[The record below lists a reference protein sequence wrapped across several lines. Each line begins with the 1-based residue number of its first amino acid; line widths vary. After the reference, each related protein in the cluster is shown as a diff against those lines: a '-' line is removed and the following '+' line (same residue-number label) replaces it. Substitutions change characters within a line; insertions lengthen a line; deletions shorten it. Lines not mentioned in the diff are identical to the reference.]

1 MNEEFILVTD
11 LKPKGDQPKAIEQ
24 LVDYFKNKQAKTV
37 TLLGVTGSG
46 KTFTM
51 AHLIAQLQLPTLVIS
66 HNKTLAA
73 QLYSEF
79 KEFFPYNAVHYFIS
93 YYDYY
98 QPEAYIP
105 ERDIYIEKDASIN
118 ENIEK
123 LRLAATNALMTRKDV
138 IIVASVSCIY
148 NIGSPE
154 DFETLS
160 LTLKIGECVN
170 RNYILQRLTQIQYQ
184 RSEVELKN
192 GKFRIRG
199 EYIDIF
205 PSYSD
210 YPVRIYLGE
219 NEEVLKIV
227 EFDYLNGNILN
238 ELKSI
243 TIFPA
248 KHFVLPKEKIEMAI
262 ESIMKELEEEVEKFK
277 REGKMLEAHRLET
290 RTKFDIEMMKEIGYC
305 KGIENYS
312 RHLSGRLPGQRPFTL
327 IDYFPKEFLCIVD
340 ESHVTIPQLRGMYNG
355 DRSRKKSLIE
365 YGFRLPSAYD
375 NRPMKFEEWE
385 KVVDKVLFVSAT
397 PAQYEIEKSEN
408 RVVEQIIRPTGLV
421 DPKITVHP
429 TKGQIEF
436 LLAKIKERIKNN
448 EKVVVTTLTKRLAED
463 VAQYLATKNIK
474 VNYLHSEIDV
484 LNRAKILRDLRTGV
498 YDVLVG
504 VNLLREGLDLPE
516 VSLVAIF
523 DADKEGFLR
532 SQTSLIQTMGR
543 TARNVNG
550 EVILFADVITKSMEN
565 AIRETERRRKIQLE
579 YNEKHGITPQTIQKE
594 IRKGIEEL
602 LEAEEVIKKTLGLE
616 DKVYEVD
623 DMIYELEK
631 LMFEAAEKLEF
642 EKAAQYR
649 DMIKTLREKS
659 KGIRKSKRLIK
670 NIPYKR

>member
-1 MNEEFILVTD
+1 MGFKLITQ
-11 LKPKGDQPKAIEQ
+11 LKPKGDQPQAIEKIVK
-24 LVDYFKNKQAKTV
+24 LFKEENADKV
-37 TLLGVTGSG
+37 VLLGVTGSG

-51 AHLIAQLQLPTLVIS
+51 AHIIQQLQLPTLVIS

-79 KEFFPYNAVHYFIS
+79 KEFFPRNAVCYFIS

-123 LRLAATNALMTRKDV
+123 LRLAATNAIMTRQDV

-154 DFETLS
+154 DFTALS
-160 LTLKIGECVN
+160 LTLKTGEVVS
-170 RNYILQRLTQIQYQ
+170 RIHILQRLAHLQYT
-184 RSEVELKN
+184 RSDIELKN
-192 GKFRIRG
+192 GKFRVRG

-210 YPVRIYLGE
+210 FPIRIYLDDNDE
-219 NEEVLKIV
+219 IKKII
-227 EFDYLNGNILN
+227 EFDYLNGNQLN
-238 ELKSI
+238 DFKNI

-248 KHFVLPKEKIEMAI
+248 KHFVLPKERIEMAI
-262 ESIMKELEEEVEKFK
+262 DSIMKELEEEVKKFK
-277 REGKMLEAHRLET
+277 QQGRLLEAHRLET
-290 RTKFDIEMMKEIGYC
+290 RTKFDIEMMREIGYC

-355 DRSRKKSLIE
+355 DKSRKKSLIE

-385 KVVDKVLFVSAT
+385 NSVNKVLFTSAT
-397 PAQYEIEKSEN
+397 PGPYEIKSSKN

-421 DPKITVHP
+421 DPKVVVHS

-436 LLAKIKERIKNN
+436 LLEKIRERVKNN
-448 EKVVVTTLTKRLAED
+448 EKVLVTTLTKRLAED
-463 VAQYLATKNIK
+463 VANYLAMKNVK

-484 LNRAKILRDLRTGV
+484 LSRAKILKDLRIGV

-532 SQTSLIQTMGR
+532 SQNSLIQTMGR
-543 TARNVNG
+543 TARNING
-550 EVILFADVITKSMEN
+550 EVILFADEVTKSMEA
-565 AIRETERRRKIQLE
+565 AIRETERRREIQLK
-579 YNEKHGITPQTIQKE
+579 YNEENGITPQTIQKE
-594 IRKGIEEL
+594 VRKGIEEL
-602 LEAEEVIKKTLGLE
+602 LEAEEIIRNKLGFTE
-616 DKVYEVD
+616 KSYETQE
-623 DMIYELEK
+623 MIYELEK

-642 EKAAQYR
+642 EKAAQFR
-649 DMIKTLREKS
+649 DMIKTLREKGMGIS
-659 KGIRKSKRLIK
+659 KKPTFLKRSKKS
-670 NIPYKR
+670 

>member
-448 EKVVVTTLTKRLAED
+448 EKVLVTTLTKRLAED

>member
-1 MNEEFILVTD
+1 MFKLVTN
-11 LKPKGDQPKAIEQ
+11 LQPKGDQPKAIEQ
-24 LVDYFKNKQAKTV
+24 LVNYFKYQNADAV

-51 AHLIAQLQLPTLVIS
+51 AHLIEKLQLPTLVIS

-73 QLYSEF
+73 QLYAEF
-79 KEFFPYNAVHYFIS
+79 KEFFPHNAVCYFIS

-123 LRLAATNALMTRKDV
+123 LRLAATNALMTRQDV

-160 LTLKIGECVN
+160 LSIRVGESIN
-170 RNYILQRLTQIQYQ
+170 RTYILQRLTQIQYQ
-184 RSEVELKN
+184 RSDVELKN
-192 GKFRIRG
+192 GRFRVRG
-199 EYIDIF
+199 ECIDIF

-210 YPVRIYLGE
+210 YPVRIYFSD
-219 NEEVLKIV
+219 NDEVLKII
-227 EFDYLNGNILN
+227 EFDYLNGNTLN
-238 ELKSI
+238 DLKNI

-248 KHFVLPKEKIEMAI
+248 KHFVLPKQKIEMAI
-262 ESIMKELEEEVEKFK
+262 ESILKELQEEVEKFK
-277 REGKMLEAHRLET
+277 QQGKMLEAHRLET
-290 RTKFDIEMMKEIGYC
+290 RTKFDIEMMREVGYC

-312 RHLSGRLPGQRPFTL
+312 RHLSGRLAGQRPFTL

-340 ESHVTIPQLRGMYNG
+340 ESHVTVPQLRGMYNG
-355 DRSRKKSLIE
+355 DRSRKQSLIE

-375 NRPMKFEEWE
+375 NRPMKFEEWG
-385 KVVDKVLFVSAT
+385 KSVNRILFVSAT
-397 PAQYEIEKSEN
+397 PSNYEIEKSHN

-421 DPKITVHP
+421 DPKVTVHP
-429 TKGQIEF
+429 AKGQVEF
-436 LLAKIKERIKNN
+436 LLGKIKDRVKNN
-448 EKVVVTTLTKRLAED
+448 EKVLITTLTKRLAED
-463 VAQYLATKNIK
+463 VANYLSMKSIK

-484 LNRAKILRDLRTGV
+484 LSRAKILRDLRTGV

-550 EVILFADVITKSMEN
+550 EVILFADTITRSMEN
-565 AIRETERRRKIQLE
+565 AIKETDRRRKIQLE
-579 YNEKHGITPQTIQKE
+579 YNQKNGITPQTIQKE

-602 LEAEEVIKKTLGLE
+602 LEAEEIIKNKLGLT
-616 DKVYEVD
+616 DKSYETSE
-623 DMIYELEK
+623 MIYELEK

-659 KGIRKSKRLIK
+659 KGVVKKKAYAKK
-670 NIPYKR
+670 N

>member
-290 RTKFDIEMMKEIGYC
+290 RTKFDIEMMREIGYC

-421 DPKITVHP
+421 DPKVTVHP

-448 EKVVVTTLTKRLAED
+448 EKVLVTTLTKRLAED